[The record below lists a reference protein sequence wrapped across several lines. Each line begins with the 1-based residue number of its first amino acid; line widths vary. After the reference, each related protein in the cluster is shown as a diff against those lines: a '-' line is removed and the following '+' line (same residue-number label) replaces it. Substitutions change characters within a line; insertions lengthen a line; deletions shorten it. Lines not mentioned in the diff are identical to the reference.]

1 MLFGALIAT
10 RGALADDA
18 DWIAVK
24 GASAERVRVPV
35 FNGDVVLYRA
45 GKRGAE
51 PIILIHGL
59 SRAGARDWAEVIPAL
74 AGSYDV
80 YALDLPGFGGS
91 DKGNHLYSPS
101 NYVRVLDALFGE
113 RLKRPV
119 TLIGHSMGGVIAFAY
134 AAAYP
139 DRVHRLIVADVAGVL
154 HRSVYGEFLGRAVAE
169 RAVGDSPWHDAL
181 VKLIITQAENLPA
194 KGVMSIE
201 QPQVRQRLLRGDPH
215 AIAALALVEH
225 DLGRGL
231 RAIKV
236 PTLIVWTSDDRVAPP
251 RTGQVL
257 ASVIPGARLLVIG
270 EGGHAPQISEPA
282 RFNAVLRDELRD
294 KVEAKPYAQPLAAPA
309 AGRSGRCTSERGRQF
324 SGDYEEIL
332 IEGCVDVEISDARV
346 GRLMASRSQVR
357 IVNSHVRDGVE
368 SHDSRLEFTGGSLGG
383 DPPLVLDET
392 NIDAAGLRFMPRGRV
407 VAENYGDAIITLRLS
422 VSEIAGGK
430 GEPRYAHQIVRLVAD
445 QSWTP
450 RGVR

>member
-1 MLFGALIAT
+1 MLFGAAA
-10 RGALADDA
+10 ALADDA

-24 GASAERVRVPV
+24 GATAERVRVPV

-59 SRAGARDWAEVIPAL
+59 SRSGARDWAQVIPAL

-80 YALDLPGFGGS
+80 YTVDLPGFGAS

-101 NYVRVLDALFGE
+101 NYVRVLDALFGQ
-113 RLKRPV
+113 RLKRPAI
-119 TLIGHSMGGVIAFAY
+119 LIGHSMGGVIALAY

-139 DRVHRLIVADVAGVL
+139 DRVRRLVVADVAGVL

-169 RAVGDSPWHDAL
+169 RAMGDSPWHDAL
-181 VKLIITQAENLPA
+181 VKLIISQAENLPA

-201 QPQVRQRLLRGDPH
+201 QPQVRQRLLRGDPF

-231 RAIKV
+231 RAIQA
-236 PTLIVWTSDDRVAPP
+236 PTLVVWTSDDRVAPP

-257 ASVIPGARLLVIG
+257 ASLIPGARLLVIG
-270 EGGHAPQISEPA
+270 EGGHAPQLSQPE
-282 RFNAVLRDELRD
+282 RFNAVLRDELRGKTD
-294 KVEAKPYAQPLAAPA
+294 LKPYAQPLAAPA
-309 AGRSGRCTSERGRQF
+309 PGRSGRCTSERGRQF
-324 SGDYEEIL
+324 SGDYEEIVL
-332 IEGCVDVEISDARV
+332 EGCVDVEIGDARV
-346 GRLMASRSQVR
+346 GRLKASRSQAR

-368 SHDSRLEFTGGSLGG
+368 SHDSSLEFTGGSLGG

-392 NIDAAGLRFMPRGRV
+392 NIDAAGLRFIPRGRV
-407 VAENYGDAIITLRLS
+407 VADNYGDATITLRLS
-422 VSEIAGGK
+422 VSEIDGGK
-430 GEPRYAHQIVRLVAD
+430 GEPRYTHQILRLVAD

-450 RGVR
+450 RGAR